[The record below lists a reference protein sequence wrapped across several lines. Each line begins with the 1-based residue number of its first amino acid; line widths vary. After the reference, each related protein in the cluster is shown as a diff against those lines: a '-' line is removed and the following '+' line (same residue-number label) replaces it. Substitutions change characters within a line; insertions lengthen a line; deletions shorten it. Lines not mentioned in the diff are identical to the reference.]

1 MPEVYGPRMKL
12 KIISVK
18 LFWYVTPPWNKFAKV
33 AVIHL
38 QYSHIFAYET
48 QRNAATSPSLDWMG
62 WSLQERTEVMV
73 HRVHRNLEMWL
84 LKTKSIDSAPSNL
97 TKNKAT
103 HSNTLT
109 NEGDISEAHSYV
121 SIFFYRN
128 PTKLISGSLLLGF
141 YSTKEGYILYLCPW
155 CLIKC

>member
-97 TKNKAT
+97 TKNKQHIAT
-103 HSNTLT
+103 LWQMKVTSVKRTPMW
-109 NEGDISEAHSYV
+109 V
-121 SIFFYRN
+121 FFFYRN